1 MKENP
6 LGVVLK
12 AEDEVVKKHFFIV
25 FIVFMSIVYI
35 QELTL
40 KLSLE

>member
-25 FIVFMSIVYI
+25 FVFMSIVYI